1 MANKTPRTTGKT
13 QTAARPKQARSPYV
27 TGIIVAVVL
36 AVLTLIEYYIGLH
49 FPSPTVLMLMS
60 VLKAAL
66 VIYWFMHVYR
76 LWRAD
81 EGGH

>member
-1 MANKTPRTTGKT
+1 MANKSVSKTKTAQAGKPRS
-13 QTAARPKQARSPYV
+13 AYV
-27 TGIIVAVVL
+27 TGAIVAVVL
-36 AVLTLIEYYIGLH
+36 AALTIIEYFVGIR
-49 FPSPTVLMLMS
+49 FPSATLLLLLG

-66 VIYWFMHVYR
+66 VVYFFMHVYR

>member
-1 MANKTPRTTGKT
+1 MASRNVSKTKTAQPRK
-13 QTAARPKQARSPYV
+13 PRSAYV
-27 TGIIVAVVL
+27 TGAIVAVVL
-36 AVLTLIEYYIGLH
+36 AVLTVVEYYIGLH
-49 FPSPTVLMLMS
+49 FASPTLLLLLS

-66 VIYWFMHVYR
+66 VVYFFMHVYR